1 MTKKKTTETQTRLD
15 WYEDIIDYA
24 TAPATKTDEGFLI
37 ARAPVTSIGVFTYKN
52 PDGSFR
58 RELRLPEE
66 VFNPDSLETLKL
78 KPLTKFHPDEKIVT
92 TANVEKLQAGSV
104 GDDISCDSYRVYASL
119 IVTREDSVKAVED
132 GSARSLSCG
141 YNCDIEWTS
150 GIWMGMDYDCI
161 QRNIKYNHVALVPTG
176 RAGDGNAVRMDA
188 GEVELPKTLNKENE
202 DNMNYKTIR
211 LDGADFQAEPQV
223 IAALTVSQTRVDAAE
238 KELAQLRADAKAESE
253 KLAAEKSALEA
264 ERDTLKER
272 LDSAEKTMPAKI
284 DEAVK
289 ARVDLMGMA
298 AGAGVEV
305 KNDASDLD
313 IKKEIILKQFPTA
326 NLDGK
331 DDTYIASRLDAA
343 CELMKANAE
352 NKSRVDAAET
362 SKTTNSSVQEKLDA
376 AKASYNSRMD
386 AGWKDQ

>member
-1 MTKKKTTETQTRLD
+1 MTKKKITEMQTRLD

-37 ARAPVTSIGVFTYKN
+37 ARAPVTSIGVFTYRN

-66 VFNPDSLETLKL
+66 VFNSDSLETLKL

-92 TANVEKLQAGSV
+92 TANVENLQVGSV
-104 GDDISCDSYRVYASL
+104 GSDISCDSYRVYTSL
-119 IVTREDSVKAVED
+119 VVTRADSVKAVED

-141 YNCDIEWTS
+141 YTCDIDWTS
-150 GIWMGMDYDCI
+150 GTWMGMDYDCI

-202 DNMNYKTIR
+202 DNMNLKTIR

-223 IAALTVSQTRVDAAE
+223 IAALTVSQTRVDAVE

-253 KLAAEKSALEA
+253 KLTAEKSALEA

-272 LDSAEKTMPAKI
+272 LDSAEKAMPAKI
-284 DEAVK
+284 EEAVK
-289 ARVDLMGMA
+289 ARVDLMSMA

-313 IKKEIILKQFPTA
+313 IKKEIILKQFPAA

-331 DDTYIASRLDAA
+331 DDAYIAARLDAA
-343 CELMKANAE
+343 CELMKVNAE

-362 SKTTNSSVQEKLDA
+362 SKTTNLSVQEKLDK